1 MARLAAS
8 MLPLRATLG
17 YLTRYPVTDTLCPMV
32 ESNADRQRKLR
43 QALKAQ
49 GLRRYDVW
57 VKPSE
62 WPMVKRLLERLA
74 KRRNGK

>member
-1 MARLAAS
+1 
-8 MLPLRATLG
+8 
-17 YLTRYPVTDTLCPMV
+17 MV
-32 ESNADRQRKLR
+32 ETNADRQRKLR

-74 KRRNGK
+74 KRRNRK